1 MEREGDVKDTRG
13 PPCASI
19 VLLFCFYS
27 IFCTNVIALKNA
39 IVLVFQFTLS
49 VFLRP
54 YIVGLR
60 VQGMSYGSFSTD
72 EVADSENVI

>member
-1 MEREGDVKDTRG
+1 MLRTHEDLPVRV
-13 PPCASI
+13 S
-19 VLLFCFYS
+19 CFYFVS
-27 IFCTNVIALKNA
+27 IQYFAPMLLLKKNA